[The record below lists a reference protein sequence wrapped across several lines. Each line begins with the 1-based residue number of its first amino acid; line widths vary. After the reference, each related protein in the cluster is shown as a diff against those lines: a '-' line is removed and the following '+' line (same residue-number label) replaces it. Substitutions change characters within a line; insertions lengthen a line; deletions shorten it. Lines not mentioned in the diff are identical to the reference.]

1 MKNLK
6 LILLIS
12 ITGFIF
18 SCDDATNIIQPGEF
32 NENAAYRTLED
43 MQLNLSGV
51 YNELRGETQIGFTS
65 IFTDEAAVG
74 VANGGQNLDD
84 IRWVLQPGSNAP
96 TSIWLQNYRLINY
109 ANRLI
114 KGSELVTP
122 TEEELTTYNKILA
135 EAYAL
140 RAFGHF
146 QLLTYFSTDLK
157 NPDALGVIKMDFVP
171 SIEQVFPRSTNAEV
185 FDLINSDLAFA
196 EANLGTPTNYKFITQ
211 NFIKAFRARMALYRG
226 DYATALTNAE
236 ALISSIP
243 LTPSAQYPNMF
254 RDLVPGEIIF
264 AMDRP
269 INKSTVGSLF
279 YFNQPTRDGGAFLEM
294 NRALYNKLDDAN
306 DVRKSSFLIAASTNG
321 SLIVPRNEVDE
332 VGNYLFAD
340 ILLIGKYPGKP
351 GAPLNNDIK
360 VFRVSEMYFIKA
372 EALAA
377 AGNINGDAN
386 SVASVLKQIRDARR
400 LVGSPATQ
408 LPVYANATEAWAD
421 ILAERRLEL
430 CFEGHRYI
438 DIKRLGQLAGNVSVD
453 RYFRDCEIYGSC
465 SILNT
470 DYRFTLP
477 IPLIE
482 TRVNPVIN
490 AQQNPNY

>member
-6 LILLIS
+6 LTL
-12 ITGFIF
+12 FIALAGMLF
-18 SCDDATNIIQPGEF
+18 SCDDATNILQPGEF
-32 NENAAYRTLED
+32 NESAAFRTLED
-43 MQLNLSGV
+43 MELNLSGV
-51 YNELRGETQIGFTS
+51 YNAMSGETQIGFTS

-84 IRWVLQPGSNAP
+84 IRWVVQPNSGGP
-96 TSIWLQNYRLINY
+96 TNMWIQNYRLINF

-114 KGSELVTP
+114 RGAQLITP
-122 TEEELTTYNKILA
+122 TEAELPTYNKIIA
-135 EAYAL
+135 EAHAL

-157 NPDALGVIKMDFVP
+157 NPEALGVIKMDFVP
-171 SIEQVFPRSTNAEV
+171 TIEQVFPRSTNAEV
-185 FDLINSDLAFA
+185 FELIDADLVFA
-196 EANLGTPTNYKFITQ
+196 EANLGNPTNYKFITQ
-211 NFIKAFRARMALYRG
+211 NFIRAFRARMALYRG
-226 DYATALTNAE
+226 DYPKALANAE
-236 ALISSIP
+236 ALISSVP
-243 LTPSAQYPNMF
+243 LTPAAQYQNMF
-254 RDLVPGEIIF
+254 RDLVPGEVIF

-269 INKSTVGSLF
+269 INKATIGSLF

-306 DVRKSSFLIAASTNG
+306 DIRKNTFIIPEGANG
-321 SLIVPRNEVDE
+321 SLIVPRNQVDE
-332 VGNYLFAD
+332 VANYLFAD

-386 SVASVLKQIRDARR
+386 SVASVLKQVRDARR
-400 LVGSPATQ
+400 LAGTPATA

-430 CFEGHRYI
+430 CFEGHRYV

-453 RYFRDCEIYGSC
+453 RYFRDCEPYGSC

-477 IPLIE
+477 IPLVE